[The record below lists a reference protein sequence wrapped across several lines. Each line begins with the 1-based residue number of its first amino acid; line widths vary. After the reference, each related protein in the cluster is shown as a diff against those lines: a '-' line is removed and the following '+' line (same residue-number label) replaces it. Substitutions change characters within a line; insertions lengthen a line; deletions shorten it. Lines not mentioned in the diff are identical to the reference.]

1 MEYYSP
7 AFFPSEDEHL
17 DTLVEERAYEEWAAQ
32 LEAVKHVESEWD

>member
-17 DTLVEERAYEEWAAQ
+17 DTLVEERAYEEWASEIESHQ
-32 LEAVKHVESEWD
+32 YLESEWD